1 EIGPSWL
8 CSTLVAPVI
17 CSDPDTDDERGPLE
31 PCEIRRPRFESFRVG
46 CRWDD
51 GLDLREVAD
60 HSPCEAGKIAGRRDD
75 AHVLRRRGRRYEK
88 RRNDAGERGAR
99 SEPVARDVRIAES
112 ITCEQRTRS
121 WAAGSARSFRRRPR
135 AAQYDSPW
143 QCWPIRRRRAGSACA
158 APAVG

>member
-17 CSDPDTDDERGPLE
+17 CSDPDTDDDRGPLE

-60 HSPCEAGKIAGRRDD
+60 HGPCEAGEIAGRRND
-75 AHVLRRRGRRYEK
+75 AHGLRRCGRRYEK
-88 RRNDAGERGAR
+88 GRNDADERGAPCKPR
-99 SEPVARDVRIAES
+99 ARDVRIATA
-112 ITCEQRTRS
+112 ITCGQRTRS
-121 WAAGSARSFRRRPR
+121 WVAGSARSFRRRPR
-135 AAQYDSPW
+135 AARYDSPW
-143 QCWPIRRRRAGSACA
+143 QCWPIRRRRAGTAGAS
-158 APAVG
+158 PAGG